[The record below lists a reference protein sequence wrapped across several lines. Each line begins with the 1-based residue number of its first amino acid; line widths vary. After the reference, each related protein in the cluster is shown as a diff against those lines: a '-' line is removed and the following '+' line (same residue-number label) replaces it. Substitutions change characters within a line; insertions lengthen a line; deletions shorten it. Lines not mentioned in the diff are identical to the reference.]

1 MKKNQKVKSLM
12 KKQNEPK
19 KTNYYS
25 AYTDSKPSHIRRQEA
40 LDSIPEHCWWLKQY
54 LRGIFFNSN
63 EK

>member
-1 MKKNQKVKSLM
+1 M

-19 KTNYYS
+19 KTKYYS

-40 LDSIPEHCWWLKQY
+40 LDDVPEHCWWVRQY
-54 LRGIFFNSN
+54 LRGIFFTRN